1 MSVKTITVTIEAYRK
16 LRRAKRPGESFTDVI
31 NRIMGGPSVLEL
43 AGILDDE
50 AGARMGEA
58 IREIR
63 RDFDDRLER
72 TTEAMKR

>member
-50 AGARMGEA
+50 AGARMEEA
-58 IREIR
+58 IQEIR

>member
-50 AGARMGEA
+50 AGARMEEA

>member
-43 AGILDDE
+43 AGILDEE
-50 AGARMGEA
+50 AGARMEEA
-58 IREIR
+58 IQEIR